1 MRNKNHVDQFTI
13 VGFDKKNSSN
23 IGIGCSFFSSV
34 KGVMFFLCTVEH
46 ESIIKSIFFH
56 KYKTVNRR
64 RSAKQ
69 AKVCD
74 AKLQGL

>member
-23 IGIGCSFFSSV
+23 IGIGCSFFASV
-34 KGVMFFLCTVEH
+34 KRVMFFLCTVEH

-56 KYKTVNRR
+56 KCKEMI
-64 RSAKQ
+64 SKAGES
-69 AKVCD
+69 
-74 AKLQGL
+74 L

>member
-34 KGVMFFLCTVEH
+34 KRVMFFLCTVEH
-46 ESIIKSIFFH
+46 ELSLIHI
-56 KYKTVNRR
+56 
-64 RSAKQ
+64 
-69 AKVCD
+69 
-74 AKLQGL
+74 

>member
-23 IGIGCSFFSSV
+23 IGIVLFLFLSV
-34 KGVMFFLCTVEH
+34 KAERFFLCTVEH

-56 KYKTVNRR
+56 KYKEMI
-64 RSAKQ
+64 SKAGES
-69 AKVCD
+69 
-74 AKLQGL
+74 L

>member
-34 KGVMFFLCTVEH
+34 KRVMFFLCTVEH
-46 ESIIKSIFFH
+46 AVSYTHLTLPTI
-56 KYKTVNRR
+56 
-64 RSAKQ
+64 A
-69 AKVCD
+69 
-74 AKLQGL
+74 